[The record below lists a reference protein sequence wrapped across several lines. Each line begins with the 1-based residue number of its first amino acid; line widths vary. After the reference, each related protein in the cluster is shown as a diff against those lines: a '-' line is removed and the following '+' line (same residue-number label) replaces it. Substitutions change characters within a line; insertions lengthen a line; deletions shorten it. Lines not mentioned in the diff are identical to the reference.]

1 MRVAIQSLFCRFFI
15 FILLINF
22 VLADELLLLNKFDQK
37 AFKDANL
44 SEYLMSEKLDGV
56 RGIWDGK
63 GFKSRKNYPIK
74 SPEFFRANFPS
85 FVLDGELYLGKNSFD
100 TLSALLR
107 KDDEKNTLWR
117 DVTYNV
123 FDVPNACEEFK
134 LNPCSLKNR
143 LSILEKYLE
152 KYPNSYIKIIPH
164 FEIQSQEH
172 LEQFYQKVLK
182 EGGEGLVIRKNNA
195 PYEKGRTNNALK
207 LKPYEDAECKVVG
220 YTQGRGK
227 FEGMV
232 GALLCQ
238 MPNGKIIKIGSDLKN
253 KDRANP
259 PQINAIITYKFS
271 GYTKNNLPRF
281 PIFLRL
287 KEPPSLQ

>member
-15 FILLINF
+15 FIFLINF

-44 SEYLMSEKLDGV
+44 SEYLMSEK
-56 RGIWDGK
+56 
-63 GFKSRKNYPIK
+63 
-74 SPEFFRANFPS
+74 
-85 FVLDGELYLGKNSFD
+85 LDGELYLGKNSFD

-238 MPNGKIIKIGSDLKN
+238 MSNGKIIKIGSGLKN